1 MGSKFESNSNP
12 SFSYNLTVFY
22 DFVMNRDVLSLANMR
37 HNPLK
42 VTKCKQNNLVS
53 IILVSK
59 SIIRFILFD
68 FCNIFGVENRE
79 KLHKNEYFRGK
90 FYENCTKMTILE
102 ADLWKI

>member
-1 MGSKFESNSNP
+1 M
-12 SFSYNLTVFY
+12 
-22 DFVMNRDVLSLANMR
+22 
-37 HNPLK
+37 
-42 VTKCKQNNLVS
+42 S

-68 FCNIFGVENRE
+68 FCNIFGVENRK

-102 ADLWKI
+102 ACQIRIMILDSMELKYLLDSKLDSNNTGFEPYP